1 MMSEKP
7 IKGKMLYV
15 NFHILSSGALV
26 GPMVAYFVAEQFR
39 RLKRCD
45 RFYYET
51 NDPYLRFT
59 PRKHFIFYNSF

>member
-1 MMSEKP
+1 MMSEKA
-7 IKGKMLYV
+7 IKG
-15 NFHILSSGALV
+15 GLV

-51 NDPYLRFT
+51 DNPYLRFS
-59 PRKHFIFYNSF
+59 PSK